1 MTDKTVLF
9 VSRWWGMKFQKDI
22 FLILCEI
29 CQEKVLEDQESQD
42 VVYAIQILIN
52 QMVVNSTVVRLH
64 IQKRDGRQ
72 NNEK

>member
-42 VVYAIQILIN
+42 VVYAIQY
-52 QMVVNSTVVRLH
+52 
-64 IQKRDGRQ
+64 
-72 NNEK
+72 